1 MNYEEKLIELAH
13 KNENI
18 LILTAENRASIRNL
32 PKVISN
38 KFIDTG
44 ICEQTLVG
52 ISAGLALRGKVPIVH
67 AIAAFLTMRAF
78 EFIRTD
84 IGYPNLNV
92 KLVGNF
98 AGFLSE
104 GNGPTHQ
111 AIEDISLM
119 RTIPN
124 INIFCP
130 ADIDDLIKGLSTVI
144 NYNRP
149 FYIRYNDLQP
159 IVEHEEFALG
169 KAEVFGDGNEI
180 GIFVYGTLFN
190 EAYNAKEILESEGY
204 SVRLINLRTL
214 KPIDEY
220 EIINTINSCKTI
232 VSIEDHYRIG
242 GLYSIITEIIVKEKL
257 IADFLPINLQNKFF
271 KPTKFKNILTHEGFA
286 ANNLV
291 NKIKEYL
298 YKKEK
303 KIDVEWSNVK

>member
-1 MNYEEKLIELAH
+1 MNYEEKLFELTH

-18 LILTAENRASIRNL
+18 IILTAENRASIRNL
-32 PKVISN
+32 PKVIPN

-52 ISAGLALRGKVPIVH
+52 ISAGLALRNRIPIVH
-67 AIAAFLTMRAF
+67 GIAAFLTMRSF

-119 RTIPN
+119 RCIPSM
-124 INIFCP
+124 NIFCP
-130 ADIDDLIKGLSTVI
+130 ADIDDLIKGLSTII
-144 NYNRP
+144 NFNRP
-149 FYIRYNDLQP
+149 FYIRYNDLP
-159 IVEHEEFALG
+159 SIVEHEEFALG
-169 KAEVFGDGNEI
+169 KAEVFGEGNEI
-180 GIFVYGTLFN
+180 GIIVYGTLFS
-190 EAYNAKEILESEGY
+190 ETFKAKEILEAEGY
-204 SVRLINLRTL
+204 SVRLINLRTI

-232 VSIEDHYRIG
+232 ISVEDHFKIG
-242 GLYSIITEIIVKEKL
+242 GLYSIISEILVKEKL
-257 IADFLPINLQNKFF
+257 ISDFLAINLQNKFF
-271 KPTKFKNILTHEGFA
+271 KPAKLKNILSYEGFNA
-286 ANNLV
+286 IQIV
-291 NKIKEYL
+291 NRIKEYL
-298 YKKEK
+298 HKKEK
-303 KIDVEWSNVK
+303 KFNVEWSNV